1 MFITPICKLRKF
13 AESKTYVW
21 IGMAA
26 CKVIKQ
32 FSNSGL
38 ALDGRCHFFNCIA
51 IFQVLFY
58 IIFKNNNNKQTQ
70 KKKKKKKK

>member
-26 CKVIKQ
+26 CKVIK
-32 FSNSGL
+32 
-38 ALDGRCHFFNCIA
+38 HFQI
-51 IFQVLFY
+51 QVLHWMEGANFS
-58 IIFKNNNNKQTQ
+58 IL
-70 KKKKKKKK
+70 